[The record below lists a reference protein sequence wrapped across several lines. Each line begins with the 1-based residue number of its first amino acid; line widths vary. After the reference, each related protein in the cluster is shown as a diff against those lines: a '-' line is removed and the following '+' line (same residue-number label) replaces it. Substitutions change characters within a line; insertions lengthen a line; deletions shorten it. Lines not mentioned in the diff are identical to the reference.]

1 MGSEFTYAVDSANE
15 QEWNRIVRLFR
26 DATVNQTW
34 SYCTVMA
41 KKASNLVVRRGD
53 TIVAGASLRLVVLP
67 LVNAGIAY
75 LSSGPMWRRRGE
87 DDDLEV
93 LRRTLRA
100 LKEEYVVRRR
110 LLLRIAPN
118 VFTNLTHHPA
128 IRQVF
133 GEEGFYCR
141 PIEHQTLFLDLQPS
155 LGDLRKGLDQKW
167 RNILNRAERS
177 GLTTRE
183 GVETGLFATFRDI
196 YTDMRDRK
204 KYKTDVSLDAYE
216 VIQNGLPP
224 DLKMRIV
231 IAESNGRP
239 MAGGVFS
246 TLGDTGFYVLG
257 ATSTEGMKNG
267 ASYLV
272 QWRAIALLKEQ
283 GLHTYDLGGCSPKR
297 VPTTYHFKAGICG
310 KRPEVASRIGIL
322 EACGSLTSKLVVRSG
337 ELVRSAAALRQH
349 S

>member
-1 MGSEFTYAVDSANE
+1 MGSEFTYAVDAANE
-15 QEWNRIVRLFR
+15 QEWNQLIRLFR

-34 SYCTVMA
+34 AYCTVMA
-41 KKASNLVVRRGD
+41 RKTSRLVVRRGD

-87 DDDLEV
+87 ADDLEV
-93 LRRTLRA
+93 LRQTLRA
-100 LKEEYVVRRR
+100 LKAEYVIRRR
-110 LLLRIAPN
+110 FLLRIAPN
-118 VFTNLTHHPA
+118 VFTNLTQHLA

-133 GEEGFYCR
+133 GDEGFSCR

-155 LGDLRKGLDQKW
+155 LGDLRKRLDQKW

-177 GLTTRE
+177 GLTIRE
-183 GVETGLFATFRDI
+183 GVETGLFATFRNI
-196 YTDMRDRK
+196 YNDMKDRK
-204 KYKTDVSLDAYE
+204 KYKTDVSLDAHE
-216 VIQNGLPP
+216 VIQNALPP

-231 IAESNGRP
+231 IAEAQGCP

-246 TLGDTGFYVLG
+246 TIGDTGYYVLG

-272 QWRAIALLKEQ
+272 QWRAIALLKEH

-297 VPTTYHFKAGICG
+297 VPTTYHFKAGLCG

-322 EACGSLTSKLVVRSG
+322 EACDSLASKLVVRSG
-337 ELVRSAAALRQH
+337 EFLKSAATMR
-349 S
+349 